1 MGLKNN
7 IKKVKFGDHYV
18 DCISRRQLVELCIE
32 DIKSGSTDTKLVM
45 DLNGHGLSLARKSKS
60 YRDNV
65 NQADIIHAD
74 GGFLVSLS
82 KLKGGA
88 VIPERSATTDMIHD
102 FAASFNDNDYTF
114 YLLGATVEVNDK
126 CYQNLLSMYP
136 NLRIVGRRHGY
147 FSESDE
153 DSIIADI
160 NRLKPNVV
168 WLGLGKPKEQEIAV
182 RWKQKLE
189 VNWLITCGGC
199 FNYISGHYSRS
210 PKWMQEIN
218 LEWLYR
224 MITSPR
230 KLFWRYFITTPHA
243 LWIAVRTIR

>member
-1 MGLKNN
+1 MGLRDNT
-7 IKKVKFGDHYV
+7 KKVKFGDHYV
-18 DCISRRQLVELCIE
+18 DCLSRKQLVELCVD
-32 DIKSGSTDTKLVM
+32 DIRSGCKNTKIVM
-45 DLNGHGLSLARKSKS
+45 DLNGHGLSLSRRSKT

-74 GGFLVSLS
+74 GGFLVTLS

-102 FAASFNDNDYTF
+102 FADNFSNNGFTF
-114 YLLGATVEVNDK
+114 YLLGATAEVNEK
-126 CYQNLLSMYP
+126 CCHNLKKTYP
-136 NLRIVGRRHGY
+136 NLRIVGSRDGY
-147 FSESDE
+147 FNESEE
-153 DSIIADI
+153 DDILAEI

-168 WLGLGKPKEQEIAV
+168 WLGMGKPKEQEIAI
-182 RWKQKLE
+182 RWKHKLDA
-189 VNWLITCGGC
+189 NWLITCGGC

-210 PKWMQEIN
+210 PKWMQDTN

-224 MITSPR
+224 MLTSPR
-230 KLFWRYFITTPHA
+230 KLFWRYFVTNPHA